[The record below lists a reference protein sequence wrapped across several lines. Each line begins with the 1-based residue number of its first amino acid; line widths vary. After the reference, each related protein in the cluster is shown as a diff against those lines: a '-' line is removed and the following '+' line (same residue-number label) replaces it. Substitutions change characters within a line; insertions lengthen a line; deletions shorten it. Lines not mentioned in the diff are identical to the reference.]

1 MKSTITYFEGLG
13 KAFTEETLAIARARA
28 AELGIKD
35 IVLASTTGYTM
46 EQALEV
52 FSGQDVRLVAVGT
65 AREKFSV
72 EVLDRS
78 ERQGYAV
85 IFDSEVGKPFPG
97 TVINAYRRLS
107 EGVKVCV
114 QIVADAVEAGLLA
127 EGTRVVTI
135 AGTGP
140 SRFPPGGGADT
151 ALVMTALATGR
162 YGPGYVM
169 PPKPERRA
177 IHEILCK
184 PL

>member
-1 MKSTITYFEGLG
+1 M
-13 KAFTEETLAIARARA
+13 
-28 AELGIKD
+28 
-35 IVLASTTGYTM
+35 LASTTGYTM

-52 FSGQDVRLVAVGT
+52 FSGQDVRLVAVGIG
-65 AREKFSV
+65 RGKFSAD
-72 EVLDRS
+72 VLDRA
-78 ERQGYAV
+78 EGQGHAV
-85 IFDSEVGKPFPG
+85 IFDDEVGKPFPA

-127 EGTRVVTI
+127 EGTKVVTV

-140 SRFPPGGGADT
+140 AWFPPGGGADT
-151 ALVMTALATGR
+151 ALVMTALATER
-162 YGPGYVM
+162 YGPEFVM
-169 PPKPERRA
+169 PAKPQRRA